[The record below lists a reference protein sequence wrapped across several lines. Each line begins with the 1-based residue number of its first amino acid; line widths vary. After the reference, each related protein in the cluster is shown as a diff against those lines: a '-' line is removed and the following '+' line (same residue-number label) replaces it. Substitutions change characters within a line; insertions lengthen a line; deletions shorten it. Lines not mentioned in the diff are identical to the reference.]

1 LFRVLFGGRI
11 DAMKNDDKSQTSFI
25 EAAPP
30 ENVNAGAG
38 GQANLGS
45 NAKAPLAARMR
56 PQSLDE
62 FVGQDHLVGDNGP
75 IRKLIDKGS
84 IPSMIFWGPPGCG
97 KTTLAEIIANSVNAN
112 FVSLSAVDSKK
123 ADVKKVVEFS
133 RKSLA
138 VNSTKRTIL
147 FLDEIHRFNKAQQDF
162 LLPYVEDGTLIL
174 IGATTENPSFEVIS
188 ALLSRSRV
196 FTLKRHDEDNLGE
209 ILDRAVD
216 FIEDDKSVQIKF
228 GKKARDFLI
237 EGSNG
242 DPRTLLNALEM
253 ALTLRDDTGRNDA
266 AKDGDD
272 STVTLTKESFEDAL
286 QHKALLYDKHGEEH
300 YNIISALHKSMRSSD
315 ENASL
320 YWLARMLEAGED
332 PIYIARRMFRFA
344 AEDIG
349 NADPQATILAASV
362 FEACEKIGMPE
373 CNVHLAQL
381 AIYLARAPKDN
392 SAYVGYA
399 RACKD
404 AQETLNLPVPIHL
417 RNAPTEFMKD
427 EGYGEGYIYDHDVE
441 GKKSGQQCMPDRLKD
456 RKYI

>member
-1 LFRVLFGGRI
+1 
-11 DAMKNDDKSQTSFI
+11 MKNDDESQTSFI

-30 ENVNAGAG
+30 ENADAGSSR
-38 GQANLGS
+38 NDSSLD
-45 NAKAPLAARMR
+45 AKAPLAARIR
-56 PQSLDE
+56 PQTLDD

-75 IRKLIDKGS
+75 IRKLIERGS

-133 RKSLA
+133 KKSLA
-138 VNSTKRTIL
+138 VNSDKRTIL

-196 FTLKRHDEDNLGE
+196 FTLKRHDEDDLGE
-209 ILDRAVD
+209 ILDRALD
-216 FIEDDKSVQIKF
+216 FIEDDKSVDIKF
-228 GKKARDFLI
+228 GKKARSFLI

-253 ALTLRDDTGRNDA
+253 ALTLRDNRSVDDA
-266 AKDGDD
+266 AED
-272 STVTLTKESFEDAL
+272 SESAITLTKESFEDAL

-332 PIYIARRMFRFA
+332 PIYVARRMFRFA

-381 AIYLARAPKDN
+381 AIYLAKAPKDN

-399 RACKD
+399 RARKD
-404 AQETLNLPVPIHL
+404 AQETLNLSVPMHL

-427 EGYGEGYIYDHDVE
+427 EGYGKGYIYDHDVE
-441 GKKSGQQCMPDRLKD
+441 GKKSGQQCMPDKLKD

>member
-1 LFRVLFGGRI
+1 
-11 DAMKNDDKSQTSFI
+11 MKNDDESQTSFI

-30 ENVNAGAG
+30 ENADAGSSR
-38 GQANLGS
+38 NDSSLD
-45 NAKAPLAARMR
+45 AKAPLAARIR
-56 PQSLDE
+56 PQTLDD

-75 IRKLIDKGS
+75 IRKLIERGS

-133 RKSLA
+133 KKSLA
-138 VNSTKRTIL
+138 VNSDKRTIL

-209 ILDRAVD
+209 ILDRALD
-216 FIEDDKSVQIKF
+216 FIEDDKSVDIKL
-228 GKKARDFLI
+228 GKKARIFLI

-253 ALTLRDDTGRNDA
+253 ALTLRDNRSVDDA
-266 AKDGDD
+266 AEDTE
-272 STVTLTKESFEDAL
+272 SAITLTKESFEDAL

-315 ENASL
+315 GNASL

-332 PIYIARRMFRFA
+332 PIYVARRMFRFA

-349 NADPQATILAASV
+349 NSDPQATILAASV

-381 AIYLARAPKDN
+381 AIYLAKAPKDN

-399 RACKD
+399 RARKD
-404 AQETLNLPVPIHL
+404 AQQTLNLPVPMHL
-417 RNAPTEFMKD
+417 RNAPTEFMKN
-427 EGYGEGYIYDHDVE
+427 EGYGKGYIYDHDVE
-441 GKKSGQQCMPDRLKD
+441 GKKSGQQCMPDKLKD